1 MGQYLD
7 HKKTEVKALRFW
19 NRNQQA
25 IWIALEHV
33 LFQNANQKKQKVEVG
48 KGSQFSRSS
57 S

>member
-19 NRNQQA
+19 NENQQA
-25 IWIALEHV
+25 IWIASEHV

-48 KGSQFSRSS
+48 KVRKFFFLV
-57 S
+57 